1 MHAGDQP
8 YSDIK
13 VVRPG
18 DVLPYA
24 APYQTPHLAKSVY
37 QVSTAGM
44 SDLTAPGTDTRC
56 GAPCC
61 GDTLDA
67 SMLRI
72 GGPCAVHGRPSFGVL
87 DVDWEARLV
96 RLRVMRADGT
106 GTADVDDPLRP
117 GTLDFTIDMQ
127 ICMDG

>member
-1 MHAGDQP
+1 M
-8 YSDIK
+8 
-13 VVRPG
+13 RPG

-37 QVSTAGM
+37 QVSTAG
-44 SDLTAPGTDTRC
+44 LTPRTAPGLDTRC

-61 GDTLDA
+61 GSTLDA

-72 GGPCAVHGRPSFGVL
+72 GGPCAVHGGPSFGVL

-96 RLRVMRADGT
+96 RLRLMRADGA
-106 GTADVDDPLRP
+106 GTANVDDPLQP

-127 ICMDG
+127 VCMDG